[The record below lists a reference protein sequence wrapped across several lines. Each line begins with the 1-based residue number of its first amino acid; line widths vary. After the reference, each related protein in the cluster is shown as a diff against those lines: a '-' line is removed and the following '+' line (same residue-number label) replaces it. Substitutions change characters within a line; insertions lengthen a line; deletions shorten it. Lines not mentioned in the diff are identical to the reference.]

1 MLCKWTARADL
12 CRQGRRITRAIGIAA
27 GSNRYRQAALV
38 IWAICAIPA
47 LVLAAVVAA
56 RPRVP
61 RVLAGVT
68 LLEAMI
74 VGATY
79 LVFAIAGDRPQRTS
93 GHARQPARVREH
105 ILRRL
110 RSGTDRRSPVEVL
123 EGRTRTGISPLD
135 RRSLSQLSYL
145 GVVPE
150 VYLGAALTAR

>member
-1 MLCKWTARADL
+1 VEPFRF
-12 CRQGRRITRAIGIAA
+12 GRVDRPLPRRFAALALAAVALTVPLIPAIGIAA
-27 GSNRYRQAALV
+27 GSSHYWQTALV

-93 GHARQPARVREH
+93 GHARQPASSRAH
-105 ILRRL
+105 
-110 RSGTDRRSPVEVL
+110 
-123 EGRTRTGISPLD
+123 
-135 RRSLSQLSYL
+135 
-145 GVVPE
+145 PE
-150 VYLGAALTAR
+150 AATIRDGQAVAS